1 MADLELLGVSKV
13 FPSGTKAVDRLDL
26 FVRDGELVVLVG
38 PSGSGKTTILRLIAG
53 LEQPSTG
60 TIRIAG
66 RDVTA
71 LAPRDRD
78 LAMVFQQLGLY
89 GHLSARENMA
99 FGLRLRQ
106 QGVWSSGSTGE
117 RIGKREIDERVS
129 QVASLLGITPLLD
142 RKPAELSGGQQQR
155 VALGRAIVRRPQ
167 AMLLDEP
174 LASLDVP
181 TRLSLRRE
189 LKRLHREL
197 AMTMVYVT
205 HDQAEALALGDR
217 IAVIR
222 DGRLEQLGTRREI
235 YERPGNRFVAGF
247 FGSQGMNF
255 LPASQ
260 SSAGQARVLGVRP
273 EDVCLVEPGSPTDDK
288 KMDLGLATVVDVEN
302 LGENTFVRLKLEVDG
317 SRETGDGKD
326 AEWVCRAEP
335 LAAVE
340 VGERKQVLVDRRRLH
355 WFAPDRGERVDGAA
369 QGSER
374 SR

>member
-26 FVRDGELVVLVG
+26 FVRDGELLVLVG

-53 LEQPSTG
+53 LEQPTSG
-60 TIRIAG
+60 TIRIAA

-89 GHLSARENMA
+89 GHLSASENMA

-106 QGVWSSGSTGE
+106 KGGWPSGSTGE
-117 RIGKREIDERVS
+117 RVGKREIDERVG

-205 HDQAEALALGDR
+205 HDQAEAMALGNR

-235 YERPGNRFVAGF
+235 YERPGNRFVAAF

-255 LPASQ
+255 LEASQ
-260 SSAGQARVLGVRP
+260 SAANDGRLLGVRP
-273 EDVCLVEPGSPTDDK
+273 EDVALAEPGSPTDGDTLN
-288 KMDLGLATVVDVEN
+288 LGLAMVVDIEN
-302 LGENTFVRLKLEVDG
+302 LGESTFVRVKLEAEG
-317 SRETGDGKD
+317 STKAGGGKD
-326 AEWVCRAEP
+326 AEWVCRGQP
-335 LAAVE
+335 LAEVK
-340 VGERKQVLVDRRRLH
+340 VGERKQVLVQRQRAH
-355 WFAPDRGERVDGAA
+355 WFAPNTGERVDA
-369 QGSER
+369 QGS
-374 SR
+374 

>member
-13 FPSGTKAVDRLDL
+13 FPAGTKAVDRLDL
-26 FVRDGELVVLVG
+26 FVRDGELLVLVG

-53 LEQPSTG
+53 LEQPTSG

-71 LAPRDRD
+71 LSPRNRD

-106 QGVWSSGSTGE
+106 EGGWASGSTGE
-117 RIGKREIDERVS
+117 RVGKREIDERVG
-129 QVASLLGITPLLD
+129 QAASLLGITPQLD

-222 DGRLEQLGTRREI
+222 NGRLEQLGTRRDI
-235 YERPGNRFVAGF
+235 YERPDNRFVAAF

-255 LPASQ
+255 LEASP
-260 SSAGQARVLGVRP
+260 SAAADGRLLGVRP
-273 EDVCLVEPGSPTDDK
+273 EDVGLAEPGSSTDGDT
-288 KMDLGLATVVDVEN
+288 MNLGLATVVDIED
-302 LGENTFVRLKLEVDG
+302 LGESAFVRVKLEAAG
-317 SRETGDGKD
+317 SSEAGGGKN
-326 AEWVCRAEP
+326 AEWVCRGQP
-335 LAAVE
+335 LAAVK
-340 VGERKQVLVDRRRLH
+340 VGERKQVLVQRRRVH
-355 WFAPDRGERVDGAA
+355 WFDPDSGERVDA
-369 QGSER
+369 QGS
-374 SR
+374 